1 MIGKVYKN
9 VDEAECQEI
18 LKEMK
23 IDLGVVDKPE
33 GEEMHKVVSDEKPAD
48 EEAEI
53 TFGQAACGKNYK
65 KGTWIIFIWSFF
77 FMWTGIDALNMYS
90 NVIIK

>member
-9 VDEAECQEI
+9 VDEAECQVI

-23 IDLGVVDKPE
+23 VDLGVVDKTEGDDKDKVE
-33 GEEMHKVVSDEKPAD
+33 GEEKAPDA
-48 EEAEI
+48 EAEV